1 VEMVRIL
8 GFALVATMLLAVLRA
23 QRPDIAMGL
32 SIVAAASIF
41 TLLLS
46 KVGEVVAV
54 MRELASRAGISE
66 VYLSSVLRIVG
77 IAYIAQ
83 FGSEVCRDADEA
95 AIAAKVEFAG
105 KVLIL
110 ILAVPIIRGILETVV
125 RMLS

>member
-1 VEMVRIL
+1 MDMVRIL
-8 GFALVATMLLAVLRA
+8 GFALVSVMLLAVLRA
-23 QRPDIAMGL
+23 QRPDIAVGL

-41 TLLLS
+41 LLLVG
-46 KVGEVVAV
+46 KVGEVLGVI
-54 MRELASRAGISE
+54 RELASRAGISE

-83 FGSEVCRDADEA
+83 FGAEVCRDADEA
-95 AIAAKVEFAG
+95 AIAGKVELAG

-110 ILAVPIIRGILETVV
+110 VLAVPIIQGILETVV

>member
-1 VEMVRIL
+1 MEMVRIL

>member
-1 VEMVRIL
+1 MVRIL
-8 GFALVATMLLAVLRA
+8 GFALVSVMLLAVLRA
-23 QRPDIAMGL
+23 QRPDIAVGL

-41 TLLLS
+41 LLLVG
-46 KVGEVVAV
+46 KVGEVLGVI
-54 MRELASRAGISE
+54 RELASRAGISE

-83 FGSEVCRDADEA
+83 FGAEVCRDADEA
-95 AIAAKVEFAG
+95 AIAGKVELAG

-110 ILAVPIIRGILETVV
+110 VLAVPIIQGILETVV